1 MFCIVFQNVYVNIN
15 RILTVASRLI
25 ESNHYAAQH
34 IRTVAARLDRTWK
47 EFAAGLDERTS
58 VLALSVLF
66 HHKAEQVNIRHCFT
80 ISVLYSCYT
89 SVYQCFPKFVTH
101 TPSLRNKIL
110 TPRKVVMLF
119 LRNYLLICPSSPSR
133 NNLGQAA
140 LCNVLHK

>member
-1 MFCIVFQNVYVNIN
+1 MFHLVFQNVYVNIN

-66 HHKAEQVNIRHCFT
+66 HHKAEQVSMRHCF
-80 ISVLYSCYT
+80 IIFSVLSSCST
-89 SVYQCFPKFVTH
+89 SMYQCFPNFVTH
-101 TPSLRNKIL
+101 R
-110 TPRKVVMLF
+110 F
-119 LRNYLLICPSSPSR
+119 LP
-133 NNLGQAA
+133 
-140 LCNVLHK
+140 

>member
-1 MFCIVFQNVYVNIN
+1 MFYLDFQNVYVNIN

-66 HHKAEQVNIRHCFT
+66 HHKAEQVSMSHCFF
-80 ISVLYSCYT
+80 ISVLSSCST
-89 SVYQCFPKFVTH
+89 SMYQRFPDFVTH
-101 TPSLRNKIL
+101 I
-110 TPRKVVMLF
+110 F
-119 LRNYLLICPSSPSR
+119 LP
-133 NNLGQAA
+133 
-140 LCNVLHK
+140 